1 MCTILITTEYK
12 DKDYKAMIIALNS
25 THFFDVPKSKTYS
38 VRSINIMVT
47 GGVQIIH
54 IFLVESCV
62 YVISTA
68 AVSNAALVKGGGSI
82 VLVVRQR
89 KPMARLRAAKFLNL
103 IIFMIMTSSQSAMSA
118 RAIEQDYWYET

>member
-12 DKDYKAMIIALNS
+12 DKDYKTMIIALNS
-25 THFFDVPKSKTYS
+25 THFLDVPKSKTYS

-68 AVSNAALVKGGGSI
+68 AVSNGALVKQTNCHEERRGN
-82 VLVVRQR
+82 V
-89 KPMARLRAAKFLNL
+89 
-103 IIFMIMTSSQSAMSA
+103 
-118 RAIEQDYWYET
+118 